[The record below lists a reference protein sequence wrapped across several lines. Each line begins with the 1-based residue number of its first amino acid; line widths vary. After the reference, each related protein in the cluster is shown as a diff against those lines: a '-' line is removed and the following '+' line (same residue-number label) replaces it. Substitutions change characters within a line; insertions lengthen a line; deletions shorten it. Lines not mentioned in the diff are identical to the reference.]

1 MVAPRVGECCTAI
14 SRDHVEPVGG
24 TASRARR
31 WLLVEQ
37 PGPWGRDA
45 VRESDLPP
53 AVADHLEEL
62 AGSLPARV
70 LLIRRTGGGG
80 TPGTRRVLLAGVSA
94 PGGGGWLE
102 QLVLDHIDDL
112 RDLDLGGLS
121 AGRSVGGERIGD
133 PLYLVCTNGKHDQ
146 CCAIYGLPVARA
158 LSELMEDRT
167 WECSH
172 VGGDRFAGNLVCL
185 PDGIFYG
192 HLDPETAVQA
202 VAANESGRMLAGHC
216 RGRSALTFAAQA
228 AELLARERLG
238 IERLDGMRFLASR
251 REGDRDH
258 VRFALADGREVV
270 ATVRRGHDPVP
281 RMLTCGA
288 SPATPPMFEPVTV
301 EVVGG
306 R

>member
-1 MVAPRVGECCTAI
+1 MVRPVGERCTAI
-14 SRDHVEPVGG
+14 ARDHTEWPGG

-45 VRESDLPP
+45 VRESDLP
-53 AVADHLEEL
+53 ADVADHLEQL

-80 TPGTRRVLLAGVSA
+80 TPDTRRVVLAGVSA

-102 QLVLDHIDDL
+102 QFVLDHIEDL

-121 AGRSVGGERIGD
+121 AGRSVGGERIVD
-133 PLYLVCTNGKHDQ
+133 PVYLVCTNGKHDQ
-146 CCAIYGLPVARA
+146 CCAVYGLPVARA

-192 HLDPETAVQA
+192 HLDPDTAVHA
-202 VAANESGRMLAGHC
+202 VAANESGRVLAGHC
-216 RGRSALTFAAQA
+216 RGRSALPFAAQA
-228 AELLARERLG
+228 AELFARERLD
-238 IERLDGMRFLASR
+238 IERLDGLRYLDAR
-251 REGDRDH
+251 RDGDRDD
-258 VRFALADGREVV
+258 VRFALADDREVV
-270 ATVRRGHDPVP
+270 VTVRRGHDPAARV
-281 RMLTCGA
+281 LTCGA
-288 SPATPPMFEPVTV
+288 SPATPPTFELMALQVA
-301 EVVGG
+301 GD
-306 R
+306 